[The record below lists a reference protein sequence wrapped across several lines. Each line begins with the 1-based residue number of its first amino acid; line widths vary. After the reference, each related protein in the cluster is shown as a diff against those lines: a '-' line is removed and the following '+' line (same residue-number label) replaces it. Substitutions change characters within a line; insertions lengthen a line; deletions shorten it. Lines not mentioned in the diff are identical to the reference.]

1 MLGPKNLMLGR
12 IAVINRLRYR
22 RDMKITLSKVQWEGI
37 GKKAGWMK
45 MAQYSEQ
52 DIQSVVSKCLQ
63 SKNPLVISE
72 LTKGWPPIQIQEVQ
86 RRIQEQRQKQS
97 QPVQAYRVTNII
109 EAKKKEAC
117 STCPTHNKTDSGKKD
132 EGKKGKAVNPWA
144 VCNSTS
150 PKKENP
156 EKFERCVQDV
166 KKEHPIKKD

>member
-1 MLGPKNLMLGR
+1 
-12 IAVINRLRYR
+12 
-22 RDMKITLSKVQWEGI
+22 MKIKLSKSQWEEA

-45 MAQYSEQ
+45 
-52 DIQSVVSKCLQ
+52 
-63 SKNPLVISE
+63 
-72 LTKGWPPIQIQEVQ
+72 T
-86 RRIQEQRQKQS
+86 
-97 QPVQAYRVTNII
+97 
-109 EAKKKEAC
+109 AC